1 MASNRFISS
10 SIASFK
16 ESMDASNADMSAVM
30 DAKFALV
37 ELSWSYES
45 VGAGINI
52 IFKASS
58 ELI

>member
-1 MASNRFISS
+1 
-10 SIASFK
+10 
-16 ESMDASNADMSAVM
+16 MDASNADMSAVM

>member
-1 MASNRFISS
+1 
-10 SIASFK
+10 
-16 ESMDASNADMSAVM
+16 MDASNADMSAVI

-52 IFKASS
+52 ISGTL
-58 ELI
+58 ELKGGM

>member
-1 MASNRFISS
+1 
-10 SIASFK
+10 
-16 ESMDASNADMSAVM
+16 
-30 DAKFALV
+30 V

-52 IFKASS
+52 ILKASS